1 MGTMP
6 LDESTKTDKT
16 LVIEDVTPLEN
27 KAYYAALA
35 TVVAL
40 LALYLFY
47 VTQITHYSELQ
58 IVH

>member
-40 LALYLFY
+40 LALLFNG
-47 VTQITHYSELQ
+47 VDPLS
-58 IVH
+58 